1 MNSLSLSEDTKAI
14 LLLCGHVGGEEGP
27 KPLALSMY
35 NRLALWLKDHGHRP
49 RGLVEGPALEEL
61 TQEAPEG
68 LDLVRITQLLERGA
82 AVAFAIE
89 RWMNKGVWILC
100 RSDAGYPQ
108 RLRNHLGVHAP
119 PILYGFG
126 EQQLLE
132 AGGLAV
138 VGSRNVD
145 DEGGEFAAEV
155 SRRAARQG
163 MGVISGAARGVDQIA
178 MHTAL
183 EEGGVVVGVLADSLL
198 RTALQS
204 EVREAIRAKKL
215 VLVSSFHPEAG
226 FHVGSAMERNKYIY
240 GLSDFALVV
249 SAEYETGGTWS
260 GAVEELKRDPHIPV
274 FVRMEGRVPRGNEE
288 LVKKGAIPF
297 PEKPWLMP
305 FSDLLVDALAK
316 AEAGAEKITQGDLFG
331 GTRVAEA
338 VPTQS
343 VRIGAQEEASRDR
356 AQPVTVFEAIL
367 PVLLS
372 ALGQPQKADDLAEM
386 LDVQKSQLD
395 KWLKRAIEVG
405 VVKKTTRPVRFVSI
419 ASAGTDLLYRIG

>member
-1 MNSLSLSEDTKAI
+1 MNSLSSSEDAKAI

-27 KPLALSMY
+27 RPLTLSMY

-49 RGLVEGPALEEL
+49 RNLIAGSALEEL
-61 TQEAPEG
+61 QQEAPDG
-68 LDLVRITQLLERGA
+68 LDLTRITQLLERGA

-100 RSDAGYPQ
+100 HSDAGYPQ

-126 EQQLLE
+126 QQQLLE

-155 SRRAARQG
+155 SRRAAKQG

-178 MHTAL
+178 MRSAL
-183 EEGGVVVGVLADSLL
+183 EEGGIVVAVLADSLL
-198 RTALQS
+198 RTALQA
-204 EVREAIRAKKL
+204 EAREAIRAKKL
-215 VLVSSFHPEAG
+215 LLVSSFQPEAG
-226 FHVGSAMERNKYIY
+226 FHIGSAMERNKYIY

-249 SAEYETGGTWS
+249 SAEHETGGTWS

-274 FVRMEGRVPRGNEE
+274 FVRMEGKVPRANEE

-297 PEKPWLMP
+297 PEKPWLVP
-305 FSDLLVDALAK
+305 FSELLSDALAK
-316 AEAGAEKITQGDLFG
+316 TEAGAEKITQGDLFG
-331 GTRVAEA
+331 GSHVAEA

-343 VRIGAQEEASRDR
+343 VDIGIQDEASQDT
-356 AQPVTVFEAIL
+356 AQPVTVFEAVL
-367 PVLLS
+367 PVLLG
-372 ALGQPQKADDLAEM
+372 ALEQPQKADDLAEM
-386 LDVQKSQLD
+386 LDVQKTQLD
-395 KWLKRAIEVG
+395 K
-405 VVKKTTRPVRFVSI
+405 
-419 ASAGTDLLYRIG
+419 